1 MKTTAFSI
9 IALITLAIVLIGIG
23 PILTILS
30 LNALFALGI
39 GITIWNWLSVVW
51 LSMVL
56 GGICGNKFKFN

>member
-1 MKTTAFSI
+1 MKSSAFSI
-9 IALITLAIVLIGIG
+9 IALIIIAVILIGIG

-39 GITIWNWLSVVW
+39 GVTVWNWLSVVW